1 MVLDGL
7 GDQNILTK
15 KYNEDRNKAL
25 YDRTKYTAEELA
37 DLEINSLQ
45 GDGKR
50 DPDSYTI
57 EQFPYP
63 MDPTIRKKKD
73 IDIRAVDPSIG
84 EMSDV

>member
-7 GDQNILTK
+7 GDQQFLTK
-15 KYNEDRNKAL
+15 KYNDDRNKAL
-25 YDRTKYTAEELA
+25 YDRTKFTNAELTNLEL
-37 DLEINSLQ
+37 NSLQ

-63 MDPTIRKKKD
+63 MDPSIRRKKD
-73 IDIRAVDPSIG
+73 IDIRVVDPSIG
-84 EMSDV
+84 EQSD